1 LVDVRAGSNLD
12 ILVAAHRA
20 DFLAHALFVS
30 FGLFATMNAT
40 VITSYLIAAISV
52 SAAIFL
58 IVEMYSPYSGLIH
71 VSSAPLRAAIAH
83 LGNQNN
89 R

>member
-1 LVDVRAGSNLD
+1 
-12 ILVAAHRA
+12 
-20 DFLAHALFVS
+20 
-30 FGLFATMNAT
+30 MNAT

-83 LGNQNN
+83 LGN
-89 R
+89 

>member
-1 LVDVRAGSNLD
+1 
-12 ILVAAHRA
+12 
-20 DFLAHALFVS
+20 
-30 FGLFATMNAT
+30 MNAT